1 MADDEPMEE
10 APAAEVEVQEMS
22 VLDALKDV
30 LKRALIHGGLKRGL
44 REVAKALDSRTA
56 KLCCLA
62 KDCDNAEY
70 SRLVR
75 ALCDEGGVNLIMV
88 DEGRQLGEWAGLC
101 KIGADGEATKVVRCS
116 AACVTEF
123 GEDTHALS
131 VLLNYLKS
139 QAPRSPKRERDPR
152 RPAAARRG
160 RPALHRARDAGRG
173 GGPEERTRRSAIND
187 QRCKIARSFPSAD

>member
-1 MADDEPMEE
+1 MEE
-10 APAAEVEVQEMS
+10 APADAPAEGEVEVAEMS
-22 VLDALKDV
+22 VLDALRDV
-30 LKRALIHGGLKRGL
+30 LKRAL

-75 ALCDEGGVNLIMV
+75 ALCDEGGVNLVMV
-88 DEGRQLGEWAGLC
+88 DEGKQLGEWAGLC
-101 KIGADGEATKVVRCS
+101 KIDQDGEPKGVVRCS

-139 QAPRSPKRERDPR
+139 QAP
-152 RPAAARRG
+152 
-160 RPALHRARDAGRG
+160 
-173 GGPEERTRRSAIND
+173 EES
-187 QRCKIARSFPSAD
+187 

>member
-62 KDCDNAEY
+62 DAMSLD
-70 SRLVR
+70 
-75 ALCDEGGVNLIMV
+75 ALAM
-88 DEGRQLGEWAGLC
+88 Q
-101 KIGADGEATKVVRCS
+101 
-116 AACVTEF
+116 
-123 GEDTHALS
+123 AL
-131 VLLNYLKS
+131 
-139 QAPRSPKRERDPR
+139 AP
-152 RPAAARRG
+152 
-160 RPALHRARDAGRG
+160 
-173 GGPEERTRRSAIND
+173 
-187 QRCKIARSFPSAD
+187 

>member
-62 KDCDNAEY
+62 KDCDNPEY
-70 SRLVR
+70 TKLVR
-75 ALCDEGGVNLIMV
+75 ALCEEGGVNLVMV
-88 DEGRQLGEWAGLC
+88 DTGKQLGEWCGLC
-101 KIGADGEATKVVRCS
+101 KIDEEGEATKVVRCS
-116 AACVTEF
+116 CAVITEF
-123 GEDTHALS
+123 GEESQALN
-131 VLLNYLKS
+131 VLLEFLKD
-139 QAPRSPKRERDPR
+139 QAK
-152 RPAAARRG
+152 A
-160 RPALHRARDAGRG
+160 
-173 GGPEERTRRSAIND
+173 
-187 QRCKIARSFPSAD
+187 

>member
-1 MADDEPMEE
+1 MSDEAEPTPMETE
-10 APAAEVEVQEMS
+10 GEGAAEVEVQEMS

-30 LKRALIHGGLKRGL
+30 LKRALIHRGLKRGL

-88 DEGRQLGEWAGLC
+88 DEGKQLGEWAGLC
-101 KIGADGEATKVVRCS
+101 KIDRDGEATKVVRCS

-139 QAPRSPKRERDPR
+139 QAP
-152 RPAAARRG
+152 
-160 RPALHRARDAGRG
+160 
-173 GGPEERTRRSAIND
+173 EES
-187 QRCKIARSFPSAD
+187 

>member
-101 KIGADGEATKVVRCS
+101 KIDKEGAARKVVGAS
-116 AACVTEF
+116 CVVVTNF
-123 GEDTHALS
+123 GEEGQALS
-131 VLLNYLKS
+131 VLQETLK
-139 QAPRSPKRERDPR
+139 K
-152 RPAAARRG
+152 
-160 RPALHRARDAGRG
+160 
-173 GGPEERTRRSAIND
+173 
-187 QRCKIARSFPSAD
+187 